1 MLSRVA
7 ERVYWLGRYIER
19 AENTAR
25 LVNVHTHLLLDLPR
39 TTQVAW
45 RALIE
50 IIGMVET
57 FNERFQHGDER
68 NVVKFLLADQ
78 ANPFSVL
85 SSLAMA
91 RENARTA
98 REILPSE
105 VWEAVNDLYLYAK
118 DNAASGIMR
127 SGRHPFLNQTVAF
140 CQQLAGSLAG
150 GMSHDSAYDFIQ
162 LGRNLERADMTSRIV
177 DVGASNVLPKLA
189 HTLTDE
195 NILWMSV
202 LYSLGAYHMYRRQI
216 EVRVINAA
224 EVTKFLLQNEQLPRA
239 VLHCLLA
246 VDACIKRLPRN
257 ETALRRLTRIM
268 RRVNEAPVDGLAKE
282 GLHEFI
288 DRLQVD
294 LSELHKAITETWFL
308 PAEET
313 EGDTPDA

>member
-1 MLSRVA
+1 
-7 ERVYWLGRYIER
+7 
-19 AENTAR
+19 
-25 LVNVHTHLLLDLPR
+25 VHTHLLLDLPR
-39 TTQVAW
+39 ATEVAW
-45 RALIE
+45 QALIE

-57 FNERFQHGDER
+57 FNERFQQGDER

-78 ANPFSVL
+78 ANHSSML

-105 VWEAVNDLYLYAK
+105 AWEAINDLYLYAK
-118 DNAASGIMR
+118 DNAASGTMR

-162 LGRNLERADMTSRIV
+162 LGRNLERAEMTSRIV

-189 HTLTDE
+189 HTVTDE

-202 LYSLGAYHMYRRQI
+202 LNSIGAYHMYRRHV
-216 EVRVINAA
+216 EVRVVNAA

-246 VDACIKRLPRN
+246 VDTCVKRLPRN
-257 ETALRRLTRIM
+257 EAALRRLAGAIRH
-268 RRVNEAPVDGLAKE
+268 VNEAPVGGLSRE
-282 GLHEFI
+282 GLHGFI

-294 LSELHKAITETWFL
+294 LSELHKAIMEIWFL

-313 EGDTPDA
+313 DSDTQDA